1 MREEKNSYRDASVS
15 RLPKK
20 ISQKLIDIYRLKL
33 FSKIKDSLET
43 DRTTLLNKEELEYKK
58 WLENKNFINPAIN
71 NSWFITYIRA

>member
-1 MREEKNSYRDASVS
+1 MRKTKNSYRDASVS
-15 RLPKK
+15 TLPKK
-20 ISQKLIDIYRLKL
+20 ISQKLIDVYRLKL